1 MVLKEVFDKAE
12 NGTLTWEQFQELA
25 KEAKFV
31 DLNEGNYYSKAKHAD
46 ELDAKEKQINTLNET
61 IKTRDNDLA
70 TLKKQLEEAGTDAAK
85 LEELNG
91 QLTDWQ
97 SKYEKDTKSYKE
109 QLKKQAYEFAAKEY
123 ANGLD
128 FSSQAAKRDF
138 TQSLIAKNLQMEK
151 DKILGADDFVE
162 VYKQA
167 NTDAFKEKVETPET
181 PPAPSFGQPTPPT
194 PQPDAD
200 EFSKL
205 FTFDGVR

>member
-12 NGTLTWEQFQELA
+12 NGSLTWEQFQALA
-25 KEAKFV
+25 KDAKFV

-46 ELDAKEKQINTLNET
+46 ELEAKDKQITTLNET
-61 IKTRDNDLA
+61 IKTRDTDLA
-70 TLKKQLEEAGTDAAK
+70 TLKQQLADAGTDAAK

-97 SKYEKDTKSYKE
+97 TKYDKDTKSYKE

-123 ANGLD
+123 ANSLD
-128 FSSQAAKRDF
+128 FSSEAAKRDF

-151 DKILGADDFVE
+151 DTILGADDFLN
-162 VYKQA
+162 VYKQS
-167 NTDAFKEKVETPET
+167 NEKAFVVKEPEPET

-194 PQPDAD
+194 PQSDVD
-200 EFSKL
+200 DFSKL

>member
-1 MVLKEVFDKAE
+1 MLVKEVFDKAE
-12 NGTLTWEQFQELA
+12 GAITWAQFQELA
-25 KEAKFV
+25 SDAKFV
-31 DLNEGNYYSKAKHAD
+31 DLNEGKYYSKAKHED
-46 ELDAKEKQINTLNET
+46 ELAAKDKQITTLNDT
-61 IKTRDNDLA
+61 IKTRDTDLA
-70 TLKKQLEEAGTDAAK
+70 TLKQQLADAGTDAAK

-97 SKYEKDTKSYKE
+97 TKYDKDTKSYKE
-109 QLKKQAYEFAAKEY
+109 QLKKQAYEFAVKEY
-123 ANGLD
+123 ANGLE

-167 NTDAFKEKVETPET
+167 NTDAFLVKEPEPET

-194 PQPDAD
+194 PQVDVD
-200 EFSKL
+200 DFSKL